1 MMSKPSQDEAPLCI
15 VVIEHPEAN
24 AIKVHQINCYRR
36 TIVEAALEACQVL
49 APLGMF
55 IVGTQDIRDPDT
67 GKLWPLSMLILEDIE
82 GAVDRSVLKL
92 KEMVVT
98 VPDGHSRD
106 RKLSISEAIT
116 QYQQQE
122 EDDGQKIIVVDE
134 DNDGR
139 SYDHLPIVHA
149 IYLVFQRL

>member
-1 MMSKPSQDEAPLCI
+1 
-15 VVIEHPEAN
+15 
-24 AIKVHQINCYRR
+24 VHQINGYRR
-36 TIVEAALEACQVL
+36 TIVEAAIEACQTL

-55 IVGTQDIRDPDT
+55 IVGTQDMRDPDT

-82 GAVDRSVLKL
+82 GAVDRSILKL

-122 EDDGQKIIVVDE
+122 EDEGQKVIVVDE
-134 DNDGR
+134 DNGAR
-139 SYDHLPIVHA
+139 SHDHLPIVHA